1 MELGKFGHP
10 SARVG
15 GPRQQNYHAMNA
27 RILSNPHAKQKRNE
41 KKALDRVKKKAKLEW
56 DKIQAQAQH
65 ME

>member
-27 RILSNPHAKQKRNE
+27 RILSNPHAK
-41 KKALDRVKKKAKLEW
+41 LEW